1 MVTYYLACRKKV
13 YEMKGK
19 RQVTS
24 LHILIGFIFLMMFSI
39 IGWGVYTENNW
50 IETFDL
56 WVIDVIQSNITGAK
70 TAVISVLTEV
80 GNIRLVVV
88 LTIFLCLIL
97 FWKKW
102 YAMGLWLGGTVLFCA
117 AILTKGLKKVFDRER
132 PDILPLLEKTTE
144 SFPSGHAT
152 ASTIF
157 YGFLALMLILLM
169 KKLWNQL
176 IVGFVTLVLIGFILI
191 TRIYLGVHYPTDVLA
206 GSLYGFAVV
215 FFSVGLYLMMVEPLQ
230 RGLRRLGLR
239 DQSETFREDVVI
251 KRHSF

>member
-1 MVTYYLACRKKV
+1 VVTYYLACRKKV

-39 IGWGVYTENNW
+39 IGWGVYTDNYW

-88 LTIFLCLIL
+88 LTIFLCIIL

-117 AILTKGLKKVFDRER
+117 AILTKGLKKIFDRER
-132 PDILPLLEKTTE
+132 PDILP
-144 SFPSGHAT
+144 
-152 ASTIF
+152 
-157 YGFLALMLILLM
+157 
-169 KKLWNQL
+169 
-176 IVGFVTLVLIGFILI
+176 
-191 TRIYLGVHYPTDVLA
+191 
-206 GSLYGFAVV
+206 
-215 FFSVGLYLMMVEPLQ
+215 
-230 RGLRRLGLR
+230 
-239 DQSETFREDVVI
+239 
-251 KRHSF
+251 